1 MSNTSSGTSS
11 TAPATIASATS
22 LPPRVRRILEMFF
35 TQVSTDLSDRIGQML
50 VEYEQQLFKLAE
62 RARSNEK
69 QAEQF
74 ANLHALRKS
83 RADLLPMFLA
93 GLEAEVAAIRL
104 PRMVEPSEAHERIE
118 YQTLT
123 LVEDAQM
130 DQDIVLREI
139 ARRHDTRSHT
149 PLYLMGQRF
158 GVLAGSVA
166 FESAQLPVGPQG
178 LCRVLRTA
186 VAAAF
191 EIDLDSQLLLYKS
204 FDLKVMGEYGK
215 WIEVLNNLLSQ
226 QGVLPGLVYAPQRAR
241 SERSPGSRRFAG
253 GAQTLADAWRPM
265 TDWYGHSSPSAWS
278 AFGADEAGQ
287 FGSGHPGSGAAAGM
301 GIGTIGPAGNS
312 QGPATVHTT
321 QAHQGRDDEGSDTS
335 SFATLQQL
343 LSGRRASSGGN
354 AGASMGQSGAQ
365 AGAGMSAGKLG
376 EAGGSTTGG
385 SAAGP
390 HAGAL
395 SVPLSTHDVLS
406 TLRTL
411 QAVPVPVKS
420 GQPRRTMLD
429 VQDTLLAQVREQHG
443 PNATLVQQDADT
455 FELLG
460 LLYNEIEREVQRDA
474 PAVEL
479 LVRLQ
484 VPVAQAALHDRQFFL
499 RPQHPAR
506 ELLNSVAE
514 SGAAWLGEG
523 DADPQ
528 LVQKLQ
534 QAVERVVADY
544 NGDDEVFESV
554 NNDVQAHFR
563 AMARKAEVAERR
575 HVESARGKDRLEVA
589 KYRAAETIEN
599 ALQGHEPQKF
609 VQALLNQ
616 AWADVLTLTQL
627 RNGEDSDEWR
637 EQVAITERIAA
648 VSGITATGTDPEDTP
663 TPDSG
668 LTEQVET
675 ALVQVGYHG
684 DEAAAIARRLSS
696 AGNEDETTSRTELTA
711 RLKARARVGEQN
723 EPRKK
728 APLERTPKEQECH
741 DYLRTLPFGT
751 WFEFTSNQQGDMT
764 RRRLSWYSPITDNAL
779 FVNQRGQRIGEQSMD
794 SLARLMA
801 REQVRVVTQGKSRLI
816 DRAWQATVSALR
828 NLAGAAPTA
837 AMEAST

>member
-1 MSNTSSGTSS
+1 MFNTSSGTSS

-22 LPPRVRRILEMFF
+22 LPPRVRRILEAFF
-35 TQVSTDLSDRIGQML
+35 TQVSTDLGDRISQML

-69 QAEQF
+69 QSEQF

-104 PRMVEPSEAHERIE
+104 PRTVEPGDAHERIE

-123 LVEDAQM
+123 LVEDAEM

-139 ARRHDTRSHT
+139 ARRHDARSHT

-158 GVLAGSVA
+158 GVLAGSPA

-215 WIEVLNNLLSQ
+215 WIEVLNTLLSQ
-226 QGVLPGLVYAPQRAR
+226 QGVLPGLVYAPQRTR
-241 SERSPGSRRFAG
+241 SERSAGSRRFG
-253 GAQTLADAWRPM
+253 GGEPTLADASRPM

-278 AFGADEAGQ
+278 AFGGEEGAASAGG
-287 FGSGHPGSGAAAGM
+287 FASAPAGNGAAAGRGPM
-301 GIGTIGPAGNS
+301 GQAGGQGQDMADAQSAYDGSARAGTDA
-312 QGPATVHTT
+312 
-321 QAHQGRDDEGSDTS
+321 S

-343 LSGRRASSGGN
+343 LSGRRAATSGG
-354 AGASMGQSGAQ
+354 GAAQGGAQSGAGMM
-365 AGAGMSAGKLG
+365 AG
-376 EAGGSTTGG
+376 
-385 SAAGP
+385 
-390 HAGAL
+390 HAGAPGGL
-395 SVPLSTHDVLS
+395 SAEARSGGLSIPMSTHDVLS

-411 QAVPVPVKS
+411 QGVPVTIKP

-443 PNATLVQQDADT
+443 PNAALVQQDADT

-528 LVQKLQ
+528 LVQKLH

-589 KYRAAETIEN
+589 KYRAAETIDK
-599 ALQGHEPQKF
+599 ALQGQAPQKF

-627 RNGEDSDEWR
+627 RNGEDSEEWR

-648 VSGITATGTDPEDTP
+648 ATGSTATGTEGTP
-663 TPDSG
+663 TLDAG
-668 LTEQVET
+668 LTEQVES

-684 DEAAAIARRLSS
+684 DEASAIARRLSS
-696 AGNEDETTSRTELTA
+696 TGGEDETTSRTELTA
-711 RLKARARVGEQN
+711 RLKARARLGEQN
-723 EPRKK
+723 ETRKK
-728 APLERTPKEQECH
+728 VQVARTPQEQECH

-816 DRAWQATVSALR
+816 DRAWQATVNALR
-828 NLAGAAPTA
+828 NLAGAAPAA